1 MAQPDMML
9 ASLGET
15 ELRGM
20 LLLGLSLATVAV
32 IAYVLYSRLGHVAPS
47 HVMMPFLGHLEEL
60 RVRVLR
66 VVVVA
71 AVWTVLF
78 LLVRVETT
86 VVGGLTVAYA
96 VPSVYNNVA
105 SQIYA
110 WIARTTVPPQVELF
124 VATPMEAVGAQMEI
138 ALLLGLLLSLPFL
151 LFELWAFLAPGLASR
166 ERRFLRLSLP
176 PAFVLFVV
184 GGSFG
189 FFVAAPLL
197 FRVLYGFVDPLGAT
211 ALLSV
216 GSLVSNVTTL
226 VLLFGL
232 FFELPLFMVGLVRLG
247 LATPESYVRKWR
259 HATVGIF
266 IVAALASDPTLTSQ
280 LLIGS
285 LLLGL
290 YWGGVLAS
298 HFFRPPRPIVLPNR
312 VSKA

>member
-1 MAQPDMML
+1 MML
-9 ASLGET
+9 ATLGDA
-15 ELRGM
+15 ELRGIV
-20 LLLGLSLATVAV
+20 LLLLSLGTVAV
-32 IAYVLYSRLGHVAPS
+32 VAYLLYSRLGHVAPS
-47 HVMMPFLGHLEEL
+47 HVMMPFLAHLEEL
-60 RVRVLR
+60 RVRLLR

-86 VVGGLTVAYA
+86 VVAGLTVAYA
-96 VPSVYNNVA
+96 VPSVYDNLA
-105 SQIYA
+105 AQIYA
-110 WIARTTVPPQVELF
+110 WIARTTVPPNVQLF
-124 VATPMEAVGAQMEI
+124 VSTPMEAVGAQMEI
-138 ALLLGLLLSLPFL
+138 ALLLGLMLSLPFL
-151 LFELWAFLAPGLASR
+151 LFEIWAFLAPGLASR

-176 PAFVLFVV
+176 PAFLLFLA
-184 GGSFG
+184 GGAFG
-189 FFVAAPLL
+189 FFAVAPLL
-197 FRVLYGFVDPLGAT
+197 FRVLYGFVAPLGAT

-216 GSLVSNVTTL
+216 GSLVANVTTL

-232 FFELPLFMVGLVRLG
+232 FFELPLLMVGLVRLG

-280 LLIGS
+280 LIIGT

-298 HFFRPPRPIVLPNR
+298 HFFRPPHPIIVPNR